1 MTVVITLFSG
11 SWLNQLLNMSL
22 TGSIVIAVILLA
34 RLALK
39 KAPRVY
45 SYILWA
51 AAAFRLVCPVSFSSG
66 ISLLNL
72 AAAPAAAGSPAA
84 YAPTDTV
91 HFANAVLPAITEAVA
106 APMAQ
111 GTAFSLTTLI
121 TGIWLA
127 GVLTLLLWA
136 LCSSLSL
143 RRKMRTAVRLEG
155 NVFQSEYIR
164 SPFILGLIRPRI
176 YIPYGL
182 DNSQLRCVLAHE
194 RCHLRRGDHIVKVFS
209 FALLAFYWFDPL
221 CWLAFHLMSR
231 DMEVSCDERVLA
243 RAQCSAAEYS
253 TVLLSFAA
261 SRRFPTP
268 CPLAFGETGAKSRIK
283 HALRWKRPKVWVTVI
298 AAAACIA
305 VIAACAADPVEQNTG
320 DADAPSAADTVP
332 TDSATEHPID
342 SDWLSAHTAFQ
353 FWVHFDCTH
362 VTATC
367 TTGQLLDPHS
377 VSYGRELTYAAG
389 QPICW
394 AHLTDDLFY
403 ETDDCT
409 PMISY
414 TVYSGD
420 AALHTGH
427 LLLSR
432 NGDAVSPSSAQYT
445 AVTVDE
451 NGQPLAR
458 GSGGSSDITTYVN
471 YDLTDSG
478 PVALSPAQLPTYLF
492 KTNSTKIAIQLEPTN
507 QSAEILL
514 YAADGAEP
522 ILSFTH
528 EAGDKG
534 RCTFTNLTS
543 SRYYYLTATC
553 GADVTL
559 TISDS

>member
-1 MTVVITLFSG
+1 MVIDLFFG
-11 SWLNQLLNMSL
+11 SWLNQLLNMAL

-39 KAPRVY
+39 RAPRVY
-45 SYILWA
+45 SYALWA
-51 AAAFRLVCPVSFSSG
+51 VAAFRLICPVSFSSG

-72 AAAPAAAGSPAA
+72 VPAPTAAGSPAGHI
-84 YAPTDTV
+84 PTETV
-91 HFANAVLPAITEAVA
+91 HAANTPLSAAVGTVA
-106 APMAQ
+106 APTVQSEAVP
-111 GTAFSLTTLI
+111 LTTVL
-121 TGIWLA
+121 TAVWLA
-127 GVLTLLLWA
+127 GVLAMLLWA
-136 LCSSLSL
+136 VFSSLSL
-143 RRKMRTAVRLEG
+143 RRKMRTAVLLEG

-182 DNSQLRCVLAHE
+182 DDAQLRCVLAHE

-243 RAQCSAAEYS
+243 RAQCGAAEYS

-268 CPLAFGETGAKSRIK
+268 CPLAFGETGAKGRIK

-305 VIAACAADPVEQNTG
+305 LIAACAADPVASNSNNPDDDPTG
-320 DADAPSAADTVP
+320 HLSSAADE
-332 TDSATEHPID
+332 ALGHPID
-342 SDWLSAHTAFQ
+342 GDWLSACTAFQ

-367 TTGQLLDPHS
+367 TTGQLLDPES

-414 TVYSGD
+414 TVYNGD
-420 AALHTGH
+420 TVLHTGH

-432 NGDAVSPSSAQYT
+432 NRDIVSPSSAQYT

-451 NGQPLAR
+451 YGQPLAQD
-458 GSGGSSDITTYVN
+458 SGGSGDVSTYVN
-471 YDLTDSG
+471 YDLTAGGS
-478 PVALSPAQLPTYLF
+478 VTLSPAQLPTYLF
-492 KTNSTKIAIQLEPTN
+492 RTNSTEITVTLEPTD
-507 QSAEILL
+507 QPAEILL
-514 YAADGAEP
+514 YAADGAES
-522 ILSFTH
+522 ILSFSH
-528 EAGDKG
+528 KAGDKG
-534 RCTFTNLTS
+534 RCTFTGLTS
-543 SRYYYLTATC
+543 SRYYWLTASC
-553 GADVTL
+553 GEDAAL
-559 TISDS
+559 TISD